1 MNYGLYLAA
10 SGTLTNLHRQEV
22 LTNNLANANTVG
34 FKPDMVIAR
43 QRLPERL
50 ESGVGIDPRR
60 LLEQLGGGTSLMPT
74 RLDLTQGPITAT
86 SNDLDVAIE
95 GEGYLVVRT
104 GNGTGPQDIRL
115 TRDGRLSLSAKGE
128 LVMTATG
135 MRVLNTADQ
144 PIRLDEAQP
153 VVIRSNGD
161 VVQGGRIQATLQL
174 VAPRDPDE
182 VVKAGHNVFRHR
194 SGGQIA
200 RRPAGGRLLQ
210 GNVEQSAVNPITTL
224 KDLVAAVKAVQANIK
239 MMQYHDHIMGQA
251 VNTLGRVA

>member
-43 QRLPERL
+43 QRLPDRL
-50 ESGVGIDPRR
+50 ESGIAIDPRR

-74 RLDLTQGPITAT
+74 RLDLTQGQLEAT

-115 TRDGRLSLSAKGE
+115 TRDGRMSLTAKGE
-128 LVMTATG
+128 LVMTSTG

-144 PIRLDEAQP
+144 PIRLDEAQK
-153 VVIRSNGD
+153 VLIRSNGD
-161 VVQGGRIQATLQL
+161 VVQDGRIQATLQL
-174 VAPRDPDE
+174 VAPQDPGE
-182 VVKAGHNVFRHR
+182 VVKAGDNVFRHR

-200 RRPAGGRLLQ
+200 RRAADGRLLQ
-210 GNVEQSAVNPITTL
+210 RYVEQSAVNPITTL
-224 KDLVAAVKAVQANIK
+224 KDLVASVKSVQANIK

>member
-50 ESGVGIDPRR
+50 ESGIAIDPRR

-74 RLDLTQGPITAT
+74 RLDLTQGQLEAT

-115 TRDGRLSLSAKGE
+115 TRDGRMSLTTKGE
-128 LVMTATG
+128 LVMTSTG

-144 PIRLDEAQP
+144 PIRLNESQK
-153 VVIRSNGD
+153 VLIRSNGD
-161 VVQGGRIQATLQL
+161 VVQDGRIQATLQL
-174 VAPRDPDE
+174 VAPQDPGE
-182 VVKAGHNVFRHR
+182 VVKAGDNVFRHR

-200 RRPAGGRLLQ
+200 RRAADGRLLQ
-210 GNVEQSAVNPITTL
+210 RYVEQSAVNPITTL
-224 KDLVAAVKAVQANIK
+224 KDLVASVKSVQANIK